1 MPAVSVD
8 LRKLLLRDRL
18 EGHSIRQIARQYD
31 LSHNGVHRIL
41 KLHEQRGTLEPK
53 QQRHGPVSSWASRE
67 RELRDAVEATP
78 DATLVELGAR
88 LGMSKS
94 VVDRALR
101 ALNITRKKKR
111 STLRS
116 RTVPM

>member
-78 DATLVELGAR
+78 DATTSNSAR
-88 LGMSKS
+88 
-94 VVDRALR
+94 DWAC
-101 ALNITRKKKR
+101 
-111 STLRS
+111 RS
-116 RTVPM
+116 RWSIEPCGH